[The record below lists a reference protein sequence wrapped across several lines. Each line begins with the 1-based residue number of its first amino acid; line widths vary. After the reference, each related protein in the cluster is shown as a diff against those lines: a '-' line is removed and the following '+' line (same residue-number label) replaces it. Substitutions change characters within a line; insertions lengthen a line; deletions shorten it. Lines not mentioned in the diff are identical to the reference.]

1 MMRDNVRPKVTFC
14 LTRWPA
20 KAISRLIAD
29 RGALS
34 SPPAMWLVSPL
45 GLLRNCIS
53 LRCRDSKMGARQTEA
68 NPRKTQADTAART
81 PVGVTP
87 VTFRSIGLA
96 KDVTGGRPVPKRS
109 SLLGY
114 TTLLMLRQRSGS
126 VLCYA
131 CGKLNR
137 ADASVC
143 FYCGTRWPGLWG
155 FGPLLGRVVG
165 RLDMARL

>member
-53 LRCRDSKMGARQTEA
+53 LRCRESKMGARQTEA

-96 KDVTGGRPVPKRS
+96 KDVTGGRPLPEALQPAGVH
-109 SLLGY
+109 Y
-114 TTLLMLRQRSGS
+114 TPHAQAAIR
-126 VLCYA
+126 
-131 CGKLNR
+131 
-137 ADASVC
+137 
-143 FYCGTRWPGLWG
+143 
-155 FGPLLGRVVG
+155 FGPLLRLRQAQPRGRVG
-165 RLDMARL
+165 LLLLRHS